1 MATAGRAVPTGIHIN
16 KILHYTFGSA
26 NPLILQAPVTGNLR
40 VLAFSLAGSV
50 SSITDTDTGSSWTIK
65 QNMNNPEAII
75 AFAPNRGPMPT
86 LKVTVNFFSIGAQTS
101 IRFYDIQG
109 ASPSPF
115 DVAASNLPTS
125 CPIGGNT
132 SAAPP
137 ITPTTANGLTIA
149 GMPMGTGPVKGVVGP
164 TNAIFDLVYYTGE
177 SDFDTMENA
186 DAVGHYYNPDLSP
199 ENWSWTTAPNSGAN
213 CQGTEAVHFKSQ

>member
-1 MATAGRAVPTGIHIN
+1 M
-16 KILHYTFGSA
+16 K
-26 NPLILQAPVTGNLR
+26 
-40 VLAFSLAGSV
+40 FSSV
-50 SSITDTDTGSSWTIK
+50 
-65 QNMNNPEAII
+65 NYP
-75 AFAPNRGPMPT
+75 
-86 LKVTVNFFSIGAQTS
+86 TS
-101 IRFYDIQG
+101 IRFFDIQG
-109 ASPSPF
+109 ANTAPF
-115 DVAASNLPTS
+115 DVAASNNPTS
-125 CPIGGNT
+125 CPAPVRNT

-177 SDFDTMENA
+177 TDFDMMENA
-186 DAVGHYYNPDLSP
+186 DAVGHYYNLDLST